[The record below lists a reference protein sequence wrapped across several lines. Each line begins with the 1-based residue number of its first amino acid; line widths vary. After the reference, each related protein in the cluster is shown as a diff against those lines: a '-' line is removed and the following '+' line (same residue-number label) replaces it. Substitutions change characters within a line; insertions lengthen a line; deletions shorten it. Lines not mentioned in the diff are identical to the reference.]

1 MITSKMAGMLNAQ
14 LNKEY
19 FSSYSYL
26 AMAAYCADQSFEGF
40 ANWFRVQSQEEHI
53 HALKFYDYLQSQQ
66 ARVELKAIQAP
77 VAEFS
82 SVCDA
87 ATQALKQEQSVTKSI
102 YEIYALADEERDYA
116 TKNFLNWFVAEQV
129 EEEASAQ
136 LLVDKL
142 QMIGESKGS
151 LLYLDKEAKKRTLAE

>member
-1 MITSKMAGMLNAQ
+1 M
-14 LNKEY
+14 
-19 FSSYSYL
+19 
-26 AMAAYCADQSFEGF
+26 
-40 ANWFRVQSQEEHI
+40 
-53 HALKFYDYLQSQQ
+53 HALKFFEYLQNQQ

-77 VAEFS
+77 PSEFS
-82 SVCDA
+82 SVLDA
-87 ATQALKQEQSVTKSI
+87 ATQSLKHEQYVTKSI